1 MPKQL
6 RIALVAIVLAVLV
19 GASATVALAATK
31 NVGVRK
37 SGTHYLFSPRT
48 LTIRRGDTVRWS
60 WRGSVPHNVTGPGF
74 HSRTAPRLTFSRR
87 FTRAGTY
94 RIRCTIHAA
103 LGQRMTIRVR

>member
-1 MPKQL
+1 MPKL
-6 RIALVAIVLAVLV
+6 RVAIVAIVVAAVLAA
-19 GASATVALAATK
+19 GAAVALAATVK
-31 NVGVRK
+31 VGVRK
-37 SGTHYLFSPRT
+37 SGTRYSFTPKT

-74 HSRTAPRLTFSRR
+74 HSRTATRLTFSRR

-94 RIRCTIHAA
+94 RVRCTIHAA